1 MKNQET
7 TLKINST
14 DGYLHLED
22 LPHNCIFNKVITGCG
37 GTTIAITNSENYV
50 IAVPTKELIVN
61 KIGKSDAGESDNKN
75 LFGLFGGFDNTLK
88 SKLKKYLKKDGV
100 KKIICTYDKLAKLSE
115 YLNPADFRL
124 LVDEYHCLLKAY
136 SYRDAAIDGV
146 LDSFKQYKSFCFMSA
161 TPIQAE
167 FSPSCLN
174 GVPVIVADW
183 SYTDTLI
190 VSLEKTNHPY
200 QKASNY
206 IKAYK
211 RDGYIEIN
219 GKKSYE
225 AFFFIN
231 SVTDIKAILD
241 HCDLANNE
249 VRIICADTESNRSK
263 LEGFEISNSISDN
276 KMFTFITCKGFEGV
290 DYFSDTAMSFVVS
303 STSNPHTLAAIDTD
317 IPQIAGRIRTKTNP
331 FRNLIV
337 HIFNTQLDTLNLS
350 YEEMKER
357 TEKELEAAKETANM
371 FNTAPDIV
379 KDHLRDK
386 LKDKVN
392 DMYISYDKKND
403 AYKVNDILPKL
414 ELYNYQVNKVIYSS
428 GLQIAKGYDSNG
440 ILHTSVN
447 WELVDNE
454 IIKKKGMKLT
464 FEEAYKEY
472 SLLKKDL
479 VITPKIEE
487 LEKQFPLLI
496 PAYHKLGNEA
506 VKRLKYVQKAI
517 RNELLVTNDYKS
529 LDNKIFKI
537 IKEDI
542 HIGEFIPAKKA
553 KELLKRTYE
562 LVGKKETA
570 KATDLNKWFEIDA
583 ASKRIDG
590 KKVAGYVIVRS
601 KIIFK

>member
-1 MKNQET
+1 MKNQAN

-61 KIGKSDAGESDNKN
+61 KIGKAEAGESDNKN
-75 LFGLFGGFDNTLK
+75 LFGLFGSFDNTLK

-100 KKIICTYDKLAKLSE
+100 KKIICTYDKLAKLAE

-136 SYRDAAIDGV
+136 SYRDTAIDGV

-241 HCDLANNE
+241 HCDLTNNE

-331 FRNLIV
+331 FRNYSC
-337 HIFNTQLDTLNLS
+337 T
-350 YEEMKER
+350 
-357 TEKELEAAKETANM
+357 
-371 FNTAPDIV
+371 
-379 KDHLRDK
+379 
-386 LKDKVN
+386 
-392 DMYISYDKKND
+392 YI
-403 AYKVNDILPKL
+403 
-414 ELYNYQVNKVIYSS
+414 QYST
-428 GLQIAKGYDSNG
+428 GYS
-440 ILHTSVN
+440 
-447 WELVDNE
+447 
-454 IIKKKGMKLT
+454 
-464 FEEAYKEY
+464 
-472 SLLKKDL
+472 
-479 VITPKIEE
+479 
-487 LEKQFPLLI
+487 
-496 PAYHKLGNEA
+496 
-506 VKRLKYVQKAI
+506 
-517 RNELLVTNDYKS
+517 
-529 LDNKIFKI
+529 
-537 IKEDI
+537 
-542 HIGEFIPAKKA
+542 
-553 KELLKRTYE
+553 
-562 LVGKKETA
+562 
-570 KATDLNKWFEIDA
+570 
-583 ASKRIDG
+583 
-590 KKVAGYVIVRS
+590 
-601 KIIFK
+601 

>member
-1 MKNQET
+1 MKNQAK
-7 TLKINST
+7 TLKVNST
-14 DGYLHLED
+14 DGYLHLQD

-37 GTTIAITNSENYV
+37 ATTIAITNAEDYV

-61 KIGKSDAGESDNKN
+61 KIGKSESGESDTKN
-75 LFGLFGGFDNTLK
+75 LFGLFGNLDNSLK

-100 KKIICTYDKLAKLSE
+100 KKIICTYDKLPKLAE

-136 SYRDAAIDGV
+136 SYRDTAIDEV
-146 LDSFKQYKSFCFMSA
+146 LDSFKHYKSFCFMSA

-167 FSPSCLN
+167 FNPSCLD
-174 GVPVIVADW
+174 GVPVVVADW
-183 SYTDTLI
+183 SHTDVLF

-200 QKASNY
+200 QKAANY

-211 RDGYIEIN
+211 RDGYIEVN

-231 SVTDIKAILD
+231 SVTDIKAILEY
-241 HCDLANNE
+241 CDLKNEE
-249 VRIICADTESNRSK
+249 VRIICAESNRSK
-263 LEGFEISNSISDN
+263 LEGYEISNSLSDN

-290 DYFSDTAMSFVVS
+290 DYFSDSAMSFVVS

-331 FRNLIV
+331 FRNLII
-337 HIFNTQLDTLNLS
+337 HIFNTQLDNLSLS
-350 YEEMKER
+350 YEEMKKR
-357 TEKELEAAKETANM
+357 TEKELEAAKETANT
-371 FNTAPDIV
+371 FNNAPDIV
-379 KDHLRDK
+379 KNHLKEK
-386 LKDKVN
+386 LKNKVN
-392 DMYISYDKKND
+392 EMYISYNNGT
-403 AYKVNDILPKL
+403 YKVNDILPKL
-414 ELYNYQVNKVIYSS
+414 ELYNYQINKVIYSS

-447 WELVDNE
+447 WEVVDNE
-454 IIKKKGMKLT
+454 IIKEKGAKLT
-464 FEEAYKEY
+464 FEAAYKEY
-472 SLLKKDL
+472 SKLKKDL
-479 VITPKIEE
+479 VITPKIAE

-496 PAYHKLGNEA
+496 PAYHKLGDEA

-517 RNELLVTNDYKS
+517 RNELLVTNDYRS
-529 LDNKIFKI
+529 LDNKIFRI
-537 IKEDI
+537 IKEDVK
-542 HIGEFIPAKKA
+542 IGEFIPAKKA
-553 KELLKRTYE
+553 KELLKKTYE
-562 LVGKKETA
+562 LVGKKEAA
-570 KATDLNKWFEIDA
+570 KATDLNKWFEVEV

-601 KIIFK
+601 RLVFR